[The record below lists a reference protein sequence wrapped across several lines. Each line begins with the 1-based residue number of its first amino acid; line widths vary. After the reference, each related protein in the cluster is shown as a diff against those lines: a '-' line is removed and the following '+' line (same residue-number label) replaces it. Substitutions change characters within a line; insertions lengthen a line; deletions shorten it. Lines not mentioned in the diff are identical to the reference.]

1 VQMASYQ
8 NPFRSLSGGNQ
19 QKAILGR
26 ELLLPTPFF
35 LMDQPTRGLDVG
47 SIEYVHD
54 QILSMRKENRAILV
68 ISADLEELFLIA
80 DRILVMHRGR
90 IVANLVTDQ
99 TSIEE
104 VGRYMLEGKLTA

>member
-1 VQMASYQ
+1 
-8 NPFRSLSGGNQ
+8 
-19 QKAILGR
+19 
-26 ELLLPTPFF
+26 
-35 LMDQPTRGLDVG
+35 
-47 SIEYVHD
+47 VHD

-90 IVANLVTDQ
+90 IVADLVTDQ

>member
-1 VQMASYQ
+1 
-8 NPFRSLSGGNQ
+8 
-19 QKAILGR
+19 
-26 ELLLPTPFF
+26 
-35 LMDQPTRGLDVG
+35 
-47 SIEYVHD
+47 
-54 QILSMRKENRAILV
+54 MRKENRAILV

-90 IVANLVTDQ
+90 IVADLVTDQ

>member
-1 VQMASYQ
+1 
-8 NPFRSLSGGNQ
+8 
-19 QKAILGR
+19 
-26 ELLLPTPFF
+26 PTPFF

-54 QILSMRKENRAILV
+54 QILSMRQENRAILV

-90 IVANLVTDQ
+90 IVADLVTDQ

>member
-1 VQMASYQ
+1 
-8 NPFRSLSGGNQ
+8 
-19 QKAILGR
+19 
-26 ELLLPTPFF
+26 
-35 LMDQPTRGLDVG
+35 
-47 SIEYVHD
+47 VHD

>member
-1 VQMASYQ
+1 
-8 NPFRSLSGGNQ
+8 
-19 QKAILGR
+19 
-26 ELLLPTPFF
+26 
-35 LMDQPTRGLDVG
+35 MDQPTRGLDVG

-54 QILSMRKENRAILV
+54 QILSMRQENRAILV

-90 IVANLVTDQ
+90 IVADLVTDQ